1 MEHLPLGVERIPTFY
16 VLKEDNKRR
25 VRKFGSQGTGS
36 KHENPSP
43 RSLKNSVSLENE
55 ARRGKNIGSSSRLA
69 RRSQERRPGWN
80 KSLEIKEWIAT
91 DVWRFLSTRSRDEI
105 AILSSLDE
113 KPTIVWLILRTC
125 PTRVKSSTK
134 QKGRQGVR
142 NSGDRSEERRRERE
156 RERGNEE
163 RQARH
168 NARYI
173 STGTWHKYIIH
184 LCGGVS
190 FQGVPRQSFIFGL

>member
-1 MEHLPLGVERIPTFY
+1 MDLRVQVLNTRIHHP
-16 VLKEDNKRR
+16 VP
-25 VRKFGSQGTGS
+25 RKIAFLS
-36 KHENPSP
+36 KTKL
-43 RSLKNSVSLENE
+43 RSGKHRIIIE
-55 ARRGKNIGSSSRLA
+55 AGK

-134 QKGRQGVR
+134 QKERQGVR